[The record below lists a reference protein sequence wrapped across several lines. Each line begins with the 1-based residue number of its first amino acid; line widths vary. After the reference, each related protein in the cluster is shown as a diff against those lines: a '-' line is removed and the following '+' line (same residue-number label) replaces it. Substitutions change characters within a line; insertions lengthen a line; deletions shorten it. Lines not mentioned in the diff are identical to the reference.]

1 MPLQPLNAWT
11 PSPQYREDSFRSR
24 WARHL
29 HCAMFKATTAI
40 RVDDNVVLGLFSRM
54 TTKPVNRRFFPALF
68 SQNKP
73 PIDLEAIRKFREIT
87 NKYQPALFN
96 PEPTVA
102 ALRTETGALT
112 VELLNWGSDIMS
124 LSDDDSGHEALLWA
138 LQVYRGLISPW
149 SPVKL
154 KVLSLG
160 ITAEPGFG
168 VVARRAFSTGEYIF
182 ELIGLLT
189 TDYVEEHTALSTIT
203 CPRHQTRHIFWG
215 PIRMYVE
222 VTGQRA
228 MVACALRNIKIGEE
242 LVFDY
247 GREFWE
253 GSCPCKTCNMA
264 QSSTPLVV
272 QQQTPITAV
281 PIVPATEVEQ
291 LERQRMRAEKAE
303 RERQR
308 KNKRSA
314 TYASGLRDYRLRS
327 RFDVGRIPV
336 EWQVVAA

>member
-1 MPLQPLNAWT
+1 MPLQSLNAWT
-11 PSPQYREDSFRSR
+11 PSLQYREYSFRSR

-40 RVDDNVVLGLFSRM
+40 RVDDIVVLGLFSRI

-73 PIDLEAIRKFREIT
+73 LIDLEAIRKFREIT
-87 NKYQPALFN
+87 NKYQAALFN

-102 ALRTETGALT
+102 A
-112 VELLNWGSDIMS
+112 
-124 LSDDDSGHEALLWA
+124 GHEALLWA
-138 LQVYRGLISPW
+138 LQAYIGLISPW
-149 SPVKL
+149 SPMKL
-154 KVLSLG
+154 KVLPLG

-203 CPRHQTRHIFWG
+203 YPRHQTRHIFWG
-215 PIRMYVE
+215 PIRMVNHDCSPNFQYVE

-228 MVACALRNIKIGEE
+228 MVACALRNIQIGEE

-247 GREFWE
+247 GRDFWE

-264 QSSTPLVV
+264 QSATLLVA

-281 PIVPATEVEQ
+281 PIVSATEVEQ

-308 KNKRSA
+308 KKKRFA
-314 TYASGLRDYRLRS
+314 KPGARREEKRNGT
-327 RFDVGRIPV
+327 
-336 EWQVVAA
+336 

>member
-1 MPLQPLNAWT
+1 MPLQPFNTWT
-11 PSPQYREDSFRSR
+11 PSLQYRKDSFRSR
-24 WARHL
+24 WTRHL
-29 HCAMFKATTAI
+29 HCALFKATTAI
-40 RVDDNVVLGLFSRM
+40 RVDDIVVLGLFSRI
-54 TTKPVNRRFFPALF
+54 TTKPVNRRFFLALF

-73 PIDLEAIRKFREIT
+73 PIDLEAIRKFRGIT
-87 NKYQPALFN
+87 NKYQAALFN
-96 PEPTVA
+96 SEPTVA

-112 VELLNWGSDIMS
+112 VELLNWGSDIMN

-138 LQVYRGLISPW
+138 LQAYIGLISPW

-154 KVLSLG
+154 KVLPLG

-168 VVARRAFSTGEYIF
+168 V
-182 ELIGLLT
+182 
-189 TDYVEEHTALSTIT
+189 EHTALSTIT

-215 PIRMYVE
+215 PISMVNHDYSPNLQYVE

-228 MVACALRNIKIGEE
+228 MVACALRNIQIGEE

-247 GREFWE
+247 GRDFWE

-264 QSSTPLVV
+264 QSSTPLVA
-272 QQQTPITAV
+272 QQQTAITAV
-281 PIVPATEVEQ
+281 PIVPATEAEQ

-308 KNKRSA
+308 KKKMFAKTGARREEKRND
-314 TYASGLRDYRLRS
+314 T
-327 RFDVGRIPV
+327 
-336 EWQVVAA
+336 

>member
-1 MPLQPLNAWT
+1 
-11 PSPQYREDSFRSR
+11 
-24 WARHL
+24 
-29 HCAMFKATTAI
+29 
-40 RVDDNVVLGLFSRM
+40 
-54 TTKPVNRRFFPALF
+54 
-68 SQNKP
+68 NKP

-87 NKYQPALFN
+87 NKYQAALFN

-112 VELLNWGSDIMS
+112 VEHLNWDSDIMN

-138 LQVYRGLISPW
+138 LKAYIGLISPW

-154 KVLSLG
+154 KVLPLG
-160 ITAEPGFG
+160 IRAEPGFG
-168 VVARRAFSTGEYIF
+168 VVARRAFSTGV
-182 ELIGLLT
+182 IGLLT

-215 PIRMYVE
+215 PIRMVNHECSPNVQYVE

-228 MVACALRNIKIGEE
+228 MVACLRNIQIGEE
-242 LVFDY
+242 L
-247 GREFWE
+247 

-264 QSSTPLVV
+264 QSSTPLVA

-291 LERQRMRAEKAE
+291 LERQRMRAEKAK

-308 KNKRSA
+308 KKKRFA
-314 TYASGLRDYRLRS
+314 KTGARREEKRNGT
-327 RFDVGRIPV
+327 
-336 EWQVVAA
+336 

>member
-1 MPLQPLNAWT
+1 
-11 PSPQYREDSFRSR
+11 
-24 WARHL
+24 
-29 HCAMFKATTAI
+29 
-40 RVDDNVVLGLFSRM
+40 
-54 TTKPVNRRFFPALF
+54 
-68 SQNKP
+68 NKP
-73 PIDLEAIRKFREIT
+73 PIDLEAIWKFREIT
-87 NKYQPALFN
+87 NKYQAALFN

-112 VELLNWGSDIMS
+112 VEFLNWGSDIMN

-138 LQVYRGLISPW
+138 LQAYIGLISPW

-154 KVLSLG
+154 KVLPLG

-168 VVARRAFSTGEYIF
+168 VVARRAFSTGKYIF

-215 PIRMYVE
+215 TIRMVNHDCSPN
-222 VTGQRA
+222 VQA
-228 MVACALRNIKIGEE
+228 SEE

-247 GREFWE
+247 GRDFWE
-253 GSCPCKTCNMA
+253 GSCPCNKTCNMA
-264 QSSTPLVV
+264 QSSTPR
-272 QQQTPITAV
+272 V

-303 RERQR
+303 RERQL
-308 KNKRSA
+308 KKKEQI
-314 TYASGLRDYRLRS
+314 RLL
-327 RFDVGRIPV
+327 
-336 EWQVVAA
+336 

>member
-1 MPLQPLNAWT
+1 MSLQPLNAWT
-11 PSPQYREDSFRSR
+11 PSLQYREDSFRSR

-29 HCAMFKATTAI
+29 HCAMVKATTAI
-40 RVDDNVVLGLFSRM
+40 RVDDIVVLGLFSRI

-87 NKYQPALFN
+87 NKYQAALFN

-102 ALRTETGALT
+102 ALRTGTGALT
-112 VELLNWGSDIMS
+112 VELLNWGSDIMN

-138 LQVYRGLISPW
+138 LQVYIGLISPW

-154 KVLSLG
+154 KVLPLG

-203 CPRHQTRHIFWG
+203 CPRHQTRHIFRG
-215 PIRMYVE
+215 PIRMVNHDCSPNVQYVE

-228 MVACALRNIKIGEE
+228 MVACALRNIQIGED

-247 GREFWE
+247 GRDFWE

-264 QSSTPLVV
+264 QSSTPLVA

-303 RERQR
+303 REKQR
-308 KNKRSA
+308 KKKRFA
-314 TYASGLRDYRLRS
+314 KTGARREEKRNGT
-327 RFDVGRIPV
+327 
-336 EWQVVAA
+336 